1 MPRRKEILV
10 VGEIYHIVNRSLS
23 EIPIF
28 QDKYSVNRFLKTIKY
43 YLSSNPK
50 ISYSD
55 SDINSNDSCVT
66 SSSSN
71 NLVTILAYCLMPNHF
86 HFVLKQ
92 EKDNGIRIFIQKLIN
107 SYSHFYNLKNKRKGP
122 LFEGVFKAVRVE
134 TEEQLLHL
142 SRYIHLNPVSSFLV
156 EHPKDYQYSSFS
168 SYMGKDNPF
177 EIDTTIIMSGF
188 SSPKKYEEFVLSRK
202 DYQRKLE
209 EIKHLLKENPG
220 S

>member
-1 MPRRKEILV
+1 MPRRKEIFV

-23 EIPIF
+23 GIPIF
-28 QDKYSVNRFLKTIKY
+28 KDKYSVNRFLKTIKY
-43 YLSSNPK
+43 YLSSGRPIK
-50 ISYSD
+50 YSD
-55 SDINSNDSCVT
+55 SDIIFNDTRPASN
-66 SSSSN
+66 SSN
-71 NLVTILAYCLMPNHF
+71 NLVSIFAYCFMPNHF
-86 HFVLKQ
+86 HFILKQ
-92 EKDNGIRIFIQKLIN
+92 NKDNGIRTFIQKLIN
-107 SYSHFYNLKNKRKGP
+107 SYSHYYNLRNDRKGP
-122 LFEGVFKAVRVE
+122 LFEGPFKAVRVE

-142 SRYIHLNPVSSFLV
+142 SRYIHLNPVSSYLV
-156 EHPKDYQYSSFS
+156 NHPKNYQYSSYS
-168 SYMGKDNPF
+168 SYIGGNSPL